1 MISDGFSR
9 HSRESGNPA
18 CTVAGS
24 GTPASAGVTGW
35 LRTCLLMLPLALTAC
50 SLGKAATPA
59 PVDPPVR
66 AMRIVSLDYCA
77 DQYVLKLVDRQRIL
91 ALSPDAT
98 RDFSYMREAARGM
111 PKVAPRAED
120 VLVLKPDLIVRSYGG
135 GADAGAFFARAGVPV
150 LQLGYAEDL
159 AGVRRVL
166 VETAEQL
173 GERARGERIAKEMD
187 ARLARLS
194 ERASSPF
201 VPSVS
206 RDPAEP
212 LRPRPSTSL
221 GTNGGGL
228 NNGTVSTIAS
238 QPTLLYA
245 TPGGVTS
252 GPGSLIHELIELAG
266 YRNFQTEPGWHPLPL
281 ERLAYEKPD
290 RVAMAWFGRRD
301 YNPDRWSAARHPL
314 MRTASAH
321 PVIGL
326 EGAWT
331 ACGGW
336 FVLDAA
342 EAMAR
347 ARGAQL

>member
-1 MISDGFSR
+1 MPQLCKVPR
-9 HSRESGNPA
+9 HARDKRL
-18 CTVAGS
+18 
-24 GTPASAGVTGW
+24 GVGA
-35 LRTCLLMLPLALTAC
+35 LLLAMCSILTAC

-59 PVDPPVR
+59 PLEPPVR
-66 AMRIVSLDYCA
+66 AMRVVSLDYCA
-77 DQYVLKLVDRQRIL
+77 DQYVLKLLGRERIL

-98 RDFSYMREAARGM
+98 RDFSYMRETAKGM

-120 VLVLKPDLIVRSYGG
+120 VLVLKPDLVVRSYGG

-166 VETAEQL
+166 IETAGQL
-173 GERARGERIAKEMD
+173 GERARGERIAREMD
-187 ARLARLS
+187 ARVAALRHPY
-194 ERASSPF
+194 PF
-201 VPSVS
+201 VPSEVEG
-206 RDPAEP
+206 RDRPG
-212 LRPRPSTSL
+212 LRAGPSTSL
-221 GTNGGGL
+221 GNAERMNKKGG
-228 NNGTVSTIAS
+228 
-238 QPTLLYA
+238 PTLLYA
-245 TPGGVTS
+245 TPGGVTT

-266 YRNFQTEPGWHPLPL
+266 YRNFQTEPGWQPLPL

-290 RVAMAWFGRRD
+290 RVAVAWFGRRD
-301 YNPDRWSAARHPL
+301 YNPDQWSAARHPL
-314 MRTASAH
+314 MRTASEH
-321 PVIGL
+321 PIIGL